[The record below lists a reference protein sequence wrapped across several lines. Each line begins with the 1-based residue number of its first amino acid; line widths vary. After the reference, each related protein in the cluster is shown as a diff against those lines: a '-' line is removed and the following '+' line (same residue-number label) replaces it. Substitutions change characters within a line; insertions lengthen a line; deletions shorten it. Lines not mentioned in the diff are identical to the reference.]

1 MLAGASL
8 GKIITCDNGTFS
20 KKMIFP
26 GIELSHYMKLRLNGG
41 ELTDWLDI
49 FACCKKDMPEIY
61 DSFRFWDE
69 DWNDEGYSI
78 WDDDLPIPKEFY
90 KYLSLEKNIVKVKKE
105 VKELKRKDEYNR
117 LDGFVPNPNL
127 KFALMFLYILEKYE
141 RGLEKEYFYFIKGFH
156 SIVELD
162 ERNLL
167 SIDLNNKEET
177 LTISDMDNLMTGG
190 KLDIELLI
198 KKLKVDSYQYGI
210 AEENK
215 QNIKDWFIEL
225 MREYYLA
232 EENELLK
239 NIVYFWTSSNYISE
253 REDYEIQIIDK
264 ADKDES
270 LPTSHTCFN
279 QLNLHKYSSKEILN
293 TRLRTVAEYG
303 TEGFG
308 FA

>member
-1 MLAGASL
+1 
-8 GKIITCDNGTFS
+8 
-20 KKMIFP
+20 
-26 GIELSHYMKLRLNGG
+26 
-41 ELTDWLDI
+41 
-49 FACCKKDMPEIY
+49 
-61 DSFRFWDE
+61 
-69 DWNDEGYSI
+69 
-78 WDDDLPIPKEFY
+78 
-90 KYLSLEKNIVKVKKE
+90 
-105 VKELKRKDEYNR
+105 
-117 LDGFVPNPNL
+117 
-127 KFALMFLYILEKYE
+127 
-141 RGLEKEYFYFIKGFH
+141 
-156 SIVELD
+156 
-162 ERNLL
+162 
-167 SIDLNNKEET
+167 
-177 LTISDMDNLMTGG
+177 MDNLMTGG

-279 QLNLHKYSSKEILN
+279 QLDLHKYSSKEILN